1 MKRIVQN
8 LLAVFL
14 LAVLL
19 VPVTALGED
28 GTVTKCSNCNSTNI
42 YMNRTIWRNGK
53 HCCVYKCDDCRQ
65 ETYGSYVACDVTMP
79 TKCTE
84 KATCPTCGKK
94 YTGTTHNMPD
104 EVSWTWNNADGI
116 NLASVAGAAAC
127 MDCRQE
133 FTTKA
138 YSIGYKTTK
147 NPTCKSNKEV
157 TYTISGVMLGGRSYS
172 PATTLEIEGTATGR
186 HSPIPD
192 KGKPATCT
200 EPGLTEGSHCYYCN
214 EVLEAQKEIPASGHL
229 DVYASKLEQAATC
242 TQDGW
247 TKETKCKNCGQTV
260 KERERIPAPGH
271 KEVTDAAVAAT
282 CTQDGK
288 KEGKHCSV
296 CKKVLVEQE
305 VIPATGHK
313 EVTDAAV
320 APTCTKVGWTEG
332 SHCSVCNKELTAQTR
347 IPAIG
352 HAVAEGTE
360 AVWVWHIPENGG
372 FASADVSAQ
381 CKNCKEMI
389 STTANSIAIW
399 HNINA
404 TCTESGK
411 NVYSVTVLLGGQE
424 FYGEKEVKNPDAP
437 AKGHTEVIDAAVA
450 PTCTETGKTEG
461 KHCSVCKEVLVKQE
475 TVPATGHKEVTDAA
489 VAPTCTKNGLTE
501 GSHCSK
507 CGWVKQAQ
515 KPISAI
521 GHAVEKE
528 AETVWEWNI
537 PADGSFA
544 SVKVSAQCKNCNDT
558 ISTTANNATYWHS
571 INATCTESGKNVYS
585 VTVSLGGQDF
595 YGEKEVDNPDDPAR
609 GHTEVTDA
617 AVAPTCTE
625 TGKTEGKHCSVCN
638 TVLTKQETIPATGHT
653 EVTDAAVA
661 PTCTETGLTEGSHC
675 SVCNTVL
682 KAQEVIPA
690 LGHTEVTDAAVA
702 PTCTQTGLTEG
713 SHCSVCNTVLKAQ
726 EVIPALGH
734 TEVTDA
740 AVAPTC
746 TESGK
751 TEGKHCS
758 VCNTVLKAQEVIPA
772 LGHTVVTDAAVAPTC
787 TETGKTEGKHCSVC
801 NKILVMQEEIPADG
815 HEWGEWFVTEAAKE
829 SESGKETRVCRRDSS
844 HTQTREI
851 PALGNESNAPRLHVL
866 DKQNADRFF
875 ETTQQGST
883 LRVVSEYNEVTVL
896 TGTSEILNKL
906 LEQGIQILEFVT
918 PQGTVRVA
926 VKPLLNAMGSNGK
939 FELSVTKQG
948 ASLYVNR
955 ELRNELLL

>member
-19 VPVTALGED
+19 VPVTALGEE
-28 GTVTKCSNCNSTNI
+28 CN
-42 YMNRTIWRNGK
+42 
-53 HCCVYKCDDCRQ
+53 
-65 ETYGSYVACDVTMP
+65 
-79 TKCTE
+79 
-84 KATCPTCGKK
+84 
-94 YTGTTHNMPD
+94 
-104 EVSWTWNNADGI
+104 
-116 NLASVAGAAAC
+116 
-127 MDCRQE
+127 
-133 FTTKA
+133 
-138 YSIGYKTTK
+138 
-147 NPTCKSNKEV
+147 
-157 TYTISGVMLGGRSYS
+157 
-172 PATTLEIEGTATGR
+172 
-186 HSPIPD
+186 
-192 KGKPATCT
+192 
-200 EPGLTEGSHCYYCN
+200 
-214 EVLEAQKEIPASGHL
+214 
-229 DVYASKLEQAATC
+229 
-242 TQDGW
+242 
-247 TKETKCKNCGQTV
+247 
-260 KERERIPAPGH
+260 
-271 KEVTDAAVAAT
+271 
-282 CTQDGK
+282 
-288 KEGKHCSV
+288 
-296 CKKVLVEQE
+296 
-305 VIPATGHK
+305 
-313 EVTDAAV
+313 
-320 APTCTKVGWTEG
+320 
-332 SHCSVCNKELTAQTR
+332 
-347 IPAIG
+347 

-389 STTANSIAIW
+389 STTANSIAIQSTIGA
-399 HNINA
+399 N
-404 TCTESGK
+404 CTESGK
-411 NVYSVTVLLGGQE
+411 NVYSVTVSLGGQD
-424 FYGEKEVKNPDAP
+424 FYGEKEVDNPNAP
-437 AKGHTEVIDAAVA
+437 AKGHTPKTVWGKPATCAEPGLTAGKVCLFCSEVLVKQEVIPKTDHNKNNIVQTQKYKPYTCTEDGYTAEKKCTTCGQIVQKRERLKAPGHTVVIDAAVA
-450 PTCTETGKTEG
+450 PTCTKDGKTEG
-461 KHCSVCKEVLVKQE
+461 KHCRVCREVLVKQE

-521 GHAVEKE
+521 GHAVEKK

-595 YGEKEVDNPDDPAR
+595 YGEKEVENPDDPAR
-609 GHTEVTDA
+609 GHTEVIDA

-638 TVLTKQETIPATGHT
+638 TVLKAQETIPATGHK

-661 PTCTETGLTEGSHC
+661 PTCTETGKTEGTHC
-675 SVCNTVL
+675 NVCN
-682 KAQEVIPA
+682 E
-690 LGHTEVTDAAVA
+690 
-702 PTCTQTGLTEG
+702 
-713 SHCSVCNTVLKAQ
+713 VLKAQ

-746 TESGK
+746 TES
-751 TEGKHCS
+751 
-758 VCNTVLKAQEVIPA
+758 
-772 LGHTVVTDAAVAPTC
+772 
-787 TETGKTEGKHCSVC
+787 GKTEGKHCSVC

-829 SESGKETRVCRRDSS
+829 SESGKEMRVCRRDSS

-883 LRVVSEYNEVTVL
+883 LRVVSEYDEVTVL

-948 ASLYVNR
+948 ATLYVNR

>member
-19 VPVTALGED
+19 VPVTALGAGCKPYAHAVDKGAE
-28 GTVTKCSNCNSTNI
+28 TV
-42 YMNRTIWRNGK
+42 W
-53 HCCVYKCDDCRQ
+53 D
-65 ETYGSYVACDVTMP
+65 
-79 TKCTE
+79 
-84 KATCPTCGKK
+84 
-94 YTGTTHNMPD
+94 
-104 EVSWTWNNADGI
+104 WT
-116 NLASVAGAAAC
+116 
-127 MDCRQE
+127 
-133 FTTKA
+133 
-138 YSIGYKTTK
+138 
-147 NPTCKSNKEV
+147 
-157 TYTISGVMLGGRSYS
+157 
-172 PATTLEIEGTATGR
+172 
-186 HSPIPD
+186 IPD
-192 KGKPATCT
+192 KGFASVTVSARCKNCNEMISTTANSIAIQRTIGANCTESGKNVYWVTVSLGGQDFYGEKEVDNPNAPAKGHTPKTVWGKPATCA
-200 EPGLTEGSHCYYCN
+200 EPGLTAGKVCLFCN
-214 EVLEAQKEIPASGHL
+214 EVLVKQEVIPKTDHNKNNI
-229 DVYASKLEQAATC
+229 VQTQAYVPYTC
-242 TQDGW
+242 TEDGY
-247 TKETKCKNCGQTV
+247 TAEKKCKTCGQTV
-260 KERERIPAPGH
+260 QERERIPAPGH

-282 CTQDGK
+282 CTK
-288 KEGKHCSV
+288 
-296 CKKVLVEQE
+296 
-305 VIPATGHK
+305 
-313 EVTDAAV
+313 
-320 APTCTKVGWTEG
+320 
-332 SHCSVCNKELTAQTR
+332 
-347 IPAIG
+347 
-352 HAVAEGTE
+352 
-360 AVWVWHIPENGG
+360 
-372 FASADVSAQ
+372 
-381 CKNCKEMI
+381 
-389 STTANSIAIW
+389 
-399 HNINA
+399 
-404 TCTESGK
+404 
-411 NVYSVTVLLGGQE
+411 
-424 FYGEKEVKNPDAP
+424 
-437 AKGHTEVIDAAVA
+437 
-450 PTCTETGKTEG
+450 TGKTEG

-521 GHAVEKE
+521 GHAVEKK

-571 INATCTESGKNVYS
+571 INATCTKDGKNVYS

-595 YGEKEVDNPDDPAR
+595 YGEKEVENPNDPAR
-609 GHTEVTDA
+609 GHTEVIDA

-638 TVLTKQETIPATGHT
+638 TVLKAQEVIPATGHT

-661 PTCTETGLTEGSHC
+661 PTCTETGLTEGKHC

-690 LGHTEVTDAAVA
+690 TGHTEVTDAAVA

-758 VCNTVLKAQEVIPA
+758 VCN
-772 LGHTVVTDAAVAPTC
+772 
-787 TETGKTEGKHCSVC
+787 
-801 NKILVMQEEIPADG
+801 KILVMQEEIPADG

-829 SESGKETRVCRRDSS
+829 SESGKEMRVCRRDSS

-883 LRVVSEYNEVTVL
+883 LRVVSEYDEVTVL

-948 ASLYVNR
+948 ATLYVNR

>member
-104 EVSWTWNNADGI
+104 EVSWTWNNADGK
-116 NLASVAGAAAC
+116 NMASVTGTAKC
-127 MDCRQE
+127 IDCGKTFEKTRYSIAYKI
-133 FTTKA
+133 TTK
-138 YSIGYKTTK
+138 
-147 NPTCKSNKEV
+147 PTCQLNQKV
-157 TYTISGVMLGGRSYS
+157 TYAPQDGVTLGGRRYS
-172 PATTLEIEGTATGR
+172 PSFTVEIPNTATGR
-186 HSPIPD
+186 HFPIPD

-200 EPGLTEGSHCYYCN
+200 EPGLTSGSHCYDCN
-214 EVLEAQKEIPASGHL
+214 KVLEAQKEIPASGHL

-282 CTQDGK
+282 CTK
-288 KEGKHCSV
+288 
-296 CKKVLVEQE
+296 
-305 VIPATGHK
+305 
-313 EVTDAAV
+313 
-320 APTCTKVGWTEG
+320 
-332 SHCSVCNKELTAQTR
+332 
-347 IPAIG
+347 
-352 HAVAEGTE
+352 
-360 AVWVWHIPENGG
+360 
-372 FASADVSAQ
+372 
-381 CKNCKEMI
+381 
-389 STTANSIAIW
+389 
-399 HNINA
+399 
-404 TCTESGK
+404 
-411 NVYSVTVLLGGQE
+411 
-424 FYGEKEVKNPDAP
+424 
-437 AKGHTEVIDAAVA
+437 
-450 PTCTETGKTEG
+450 TGKTEG
-461 KHCSVCKEVLVKQE
+461 KHCSVCKEVLVEQE
-475 TVPATGHKEVTDAA
+475 TIPATGHKEVTDAA

-521 GHAVEKE
+521 GHAVEKK

-585 VTVSLGGQDF
+585 ITVSLGGQDF
-595 YGEKEVDNPDDPAR
+595 YGEKEVKNPDAPAR
-609 GHTEVTDA
+609 GHTEVIDAAVAPTCTETGKTEGKHCSVCNTVLKAQEVIPATGHTEVTDA

-638 TVLTKQETIPATGHT
+638 E
-653 EVTDAAVA
+653 
-661 PTCTETGLTEGSHC
+661 
-675 SVCNTVL
+675 
-682 KAQEVIPA
+682 
-690 LGHTEVTDAAVA
+690 
-702 PTCTQTGLTEG
+702 
-713 SHCSVCNTVLKAQ
+713 VLKAQ

-746 TESGK
+746 TE
-751 TEGKHCS
+751 
-758 VCNTVLKAQEVIPA
+758 
-772 LGHTVVTDAAVAPTC
+772 
-787 TETGKTEGKHCSVC
+787 TGLTEGKHCSVC

-883 LRVVSEYNEVTVL
+883 LRVVSEYDEVTVL

-948 ASLYVNR
+948 ATLYVNR

>member
-19 VPVTALGED
+19 VPVTALGAGCKPYAHAVDKGAE
-28 GTVTKCSNCNSTNI
+28 TV
-42 YMNRTIWRNGK
+42 W
-53 HCCVYKCDDCRQ
+53 D
-65 ETYGSYVACDVTMP
+65 
-79 TKCTE
+79 
-84 KATCPTCGKK
+84 
-94 YTGTTHNMPD
+94 
-104 EVSWTWNNADGI
+104 WT
-116 NLASVAGAAAC
+116 
-127 MDCRQE
+127 
-133 FTTKA
+133 
-138 YSIGYKTTK
+138 
-147 NPTCKSNKEV
+147 
-157 TYTISGVMLGGRSYS
+157 
-172 PATTLEIEGTATGR
+172 
-186 HSPIPD
+186 IPD
-192 KGKPATCT
+192 KGFASVTVSARCKNCNEMISTTANSIAIQRTIGANCTESGKNVYWVTVSLGGQDFYGEKEVDNPNAPAKGHTPKTVWGKPATCA
-200 EPGLTEGSHCYYCN
+200 EPGLTAGKVCLFCN
-214 EVLEAQKEIPASGHL
+214 EVLVKQEVIPKTDHNKNNI
-229 DVYASKLEQAATC
+229 VQTQAYVPYTC
-242 TQDGW
+242 TEDGY
-247 TKETKCKNCGQTV
+247 TAEKKCKTCGQTV
-260 KERERIPAPGH
+260 QERERIPAPGH

-282 CTQDGK
+282 CTK
-288 KEGKHCSV
+288 
-296 CKKVLVEQE
+296 
-305 VIPATGHK
+305 
-313 EVTDAAV
+313 
-320 APTCTKVGWTEG
+320 
-332 SHCSVCNKELTAQTR
+332 
-347 IPAIG
+347 
-352 HAVAEGTE
+352 
-360 AVWVWHIPENGG
+360 
-372 FASADVSAQ
+372 
-381 CKNCKEMI
+381 
-389 STTANSIAIW
+389 
-399 HNINA
+399 
-404 TCTESGK
+404 
-411 NVYSVTVLLGGQE
+411 
-424 FYGEKEVKNPDAP
+424 
-437 AKGHTEVIDAAVA
+437 
-450 PTCTETGKTEG
+450 TGKTEG

-521 GHAVEKE
+521 GHAVEKK

-585 VTVSLGGQDF
+585 VTVLLGGQEF
-595 YGEKEVDNPDDPAR
+595 YGEKEVNNPNDPAR

-638 TVLTKQETIPATGHT
+638 TVLVKQETVPATGHT

-661 PTCTETGLTEGSHC
+661 PTCTQTGLTEGKHC

-690 LGHTEVTDAAVA
+690 TGHKEVTDAAVA

-758 VCNTVLKAQEVIPA
+758 VCN
-772 LGHTVVTDAAVAPTC
+772 
-787 TETGKTEGKHCSVC
+787 
-801 NKILVMQEEIPADG
+801 KILVMQEEIPADG

-829 SESGKETRVCRRDSS
+829 SESGKEMRVCRRDGS

-883 LRVVSEYNEVTVL
+883 LRVVSEYDEVTVL

-948 ASLYVNR
+948 ATLYVNR

>member
-19 VPVTALGED
+19 VPVTALGAGCKPYAHAVDKGAE
-28 GTVTKCSNCNSTNI
+28 TV
-42 YMNRTIWRNGK
+42 W
-53 HCCVYKCDDCRQ
+53 D
-65 ETYGSYVACDVTMP
+65 
-79 TKCTE
+79 
-84 KATCPTCGKK
+84 
-94 YTGTTHNMPD
+94 
-104 EVSWTWNNADGI
+104 WT
-116 NLASVAGAAAC
+116 
-127 MDCRQE
+127 
-133 FTTKA
+133 
-138 YSIGYKTTK
+138 
-147 NPTCKSNKEV
+147 
-157 TYTISGVMLGGRSYS
+157 
-172 PATTLEIEGTATGR
+172 
-186 HSPIPD
+186 IPD
-192 KGKPATCT
+192 KGFASVTVSARCKNCNEMISTTANSIAIQRTIGANCTESGKNVYWVTVSLGGQDFYGEKEVDNPNAPAKGHTPKTVWGKPATCA
-200 EPGLTEGSHCYYCN
+200 EPGLTAGKVCLFCN
-214 EVLEAQKEIPASGHL
+214 EVLVKQEVIPKTDHNKNNI
-229 DVYASKLEQAATC
+229 VQTQAYVPYTC
-242 TQDGW
+242 TEDGY
-247 TKETKCKNCGQTV
+247 TAEKKCKTCGQTV
-260 KERERIPAPGH
+260 QERERIPAPGH

-282 CTQDGK
+282 CTK
-288 KEGKHCSV
+288 
-296 CKKVLVEQE
+296 
-305 VIPATGHK
+305 
-313 EVTDAAV
+313 
-320 APTCTKVGWTEG
+320 
-332 SHCSVCNKELTAQTR
+332 
-347 IPAIG
+347 
-352 HAVAEGTE
+352 
-360 AVWVWHIPENGG
+360 
-372 FASADVSAQ
+372 
-381 CKNCKEMI
+381 
-389 STTANSIAIW
+389 
-399 HNINA
+399 
-404 TCTESGK
+404 
-411 NVYSVTVLLGGQE
+411 
-424 FYGEKEVKNPDAP
+424 
-437 AKGHTEVIDAAVA
+437 
-450 PTCTETGKTEG
+450 TGKTEG

-585 VTVSLGGQDF
+585 ITVSLGGQDF
-595 YGEKEVDNPDDPAR
+595 YGEKEVKNPDAPAR
-609 GHTEVTDA
+609 GHTEVIDA

-638 TVLTKQETIPATGHT
+638 E
-653 EVTDAAVA
+653 
-661 PTCTETGLTEGSHC
+661 
-675 SVCNTVL
+675 
-682 KAQEVIPA
+682 
-690 LGHTEVTDAAVA
+690 
-702 PTCTQTGLTEG
+702 
-713 SHCSVCNTVLKAQ
+713 VLKAQ

-746 TESGK
+746 TES
-751 TEGKHCS
+751 
-758 VCNTVLKAQEVIPA
+758 
-772 LGHTVVTDAAVAPTC
+772 
-787 TETGKTEGKHCSVC
+787 GKTEGKHCSVC

-829 SESGKETRVCRRDSS
+829 SESGKEMRVCRRDSS

-883 LRVVSEYNEVTVL
+883 LRVVSEYDEVTVL

-948 ASLYVNR
+948 ATLYVNR

>member
-19 VPVTALGED
+19 VPVTALGAGCKPYAHAVDKGAE
-28 GTVTKCSNCNSTNI
+28 TV
-42 YMNRTIWRNGK
+42 W
-53 HCCVYKCDDCRQ
+53 D
-65 ETYGSYVACDVTMP
+65 
-79 TKCTE
+79 
-84 KATCPTCGKK
+84 
-94 YTGTTHNMPD
+94 
-104 EVSWTWNNADGI
+104 WT
-116 NLASVAGAAAC
+116 
-127 MDCRQE
+127 
-133 FTTKA
+133 
-138 YSIGYKTTK
+138 
-147 NPTCKSNKEV
+147 
-157 TYTISGVMLGGRSYS
+157 
-172 PATTLEIEGTATGR
+172 
-186 HSPIPD
+186 IPD
-192 KGKPATCT
+192 KGFASVTVSARCKNCNEMISTTANSIAIQRTIGANCTESGKNVYWVTVSLGGQDFYGEKEVDNPNAPAKGHTPKTVWGKPATCA
-200 EPGLTEGSHCYYCN
+200 EPGLTAGKVCLFCN
-214 EVLEAQKEIPASGHL
+214 EVLVKQEVIPKTDHNKNNI
-229 DVYASKLEQAATC
+229 VQTQAYVPYTC
-242 TQDGW
+242 TEDGY
-247 TKETKCKNCGQTV
+247 TAEKKCKTCGQTV
-260 KERERIPAPGH
+260 QERERIPAPGH

-282 CTQDGK
+282 CTK
-288 KEGKHCSV
+288 
-296 CKKVLVEQE
+296 
-305 VIPATGHK
+305 
-313 EVTDAAV
+313 
-320 APTCTKVGWTEG
+320 
-332 SHCSVCNKELTAQTR
+332 
-347 IPAIG
+347 
-352 HAVAEGTE
+352 
-360 AVWVWHIPENGG
+360 
-372 FASADVSAQ
+372 
-381 CKNCKEMI
+381 
-389 STTANSIAIW
+389 
-399 HNINA
+399 
-404 TCTESGK
+404 
-411 NVYSVTVLLGGQE
+411 
-424 FYGEKEVKNPDAP
+424 
-437 AKGHTEVIDAAVA
+437 
-450 PTCTETGKTEG
+450 TGKTEG

-515 KPISAI
+515 QPISAI
-521 GHAVEKE
+521 GHAVEKK

-585 VTVSLGGQDF
+585 VTVLLGGQEF
-595 YGEKEVDNPDDPAR
+595 YGEKEVNNPNDPAR

-625 TGKTEGKHCSVCN
+625 TGLTEGK
-638 TVLTKQETIPATGHT
+638 
-653 EVTDAAVA
+653 
-661 PTCTETGLTEGSHC
+661 HC

-690 LGHTEVTDAAVA
+690 TGHTEVTDAAVA

-758 VCNTVLKAQEVIPA
+758 VCN
-772 LGHTVVTDAAVAPTC
+772 
-787 TETGKTEGKHCSVC
+787 
-801 NKILVMQEEIPADG
+801 KILVMQEEIPADG

-829 SESGKETRVCRRDSS
+829 SESGKEMRVCRRDGS

-883 LRVVSEYNEVTVL
+883 LRVVSEYDEVTVL

-948 ASLYVNR
+948 ATLYVNR

>member
-461 KHCSVCKEVLVKQE
+461 KHCSVC
-475 TVPATGHKEVTDAA
+475 
-489 VAPTCTKNGLTE
+489 
-501 GSHCSK
+501 
-507 CGWVKQAQ
+507 
-515 KPISAI
+515 
-521 GHAVEKE
+521 
-528 AETVWEWNI
+528 
-537 PADGSFA
+537 
-544 SVKVSAQCKNCNDT
+544 
-558 ISTTANNATYWHS
+558 
-571 INATCTESGKNVYS
+571 
-585 VTVSLGGQDF
+585 
-595 YGEKEVDNPDDPAR
+595 
-609 GHTEVTDA
+609 
-617 AVAPTCTE
+617 
-625 TGKTEGKHCSVCN
+625 N
-638 TVLTKQETIPATGHT
+638 TVLKAQEVIHATGHT

-661 PTCTETGLTEGSHC
+661 PTCTETGLTEGTHC

-690 LGHTEVTDAAVA
+690 T
-702 PTCTQTGLTEG
+702 
-713 SHCSVCNTVLKAQ
+713 
-726 EVIPALGH
+726 GH

-758 VCNTVLKAQEVIPA
+758 VCN
-772 LGHTVVTDAAVAPTC
+772 
-787 TETGKTEGKHCSVC
+787 
-801 NKILVMQEEIPADG
+801 KILVMQEEILADG

-829 SESGKETRVCRRDSS
+829 SESGKEMRVCRRDSS

-883 LRVVSEYNEVTVL
+883 LRVVSEYDEVTVL

-948 ASLYVNR
+948 ATLYVNR

>member
-19 VPVTALGED
+19 VPVTALGAGCKPYAHAVDKGAE
-28 GTVTKCSNCNSTNI
+28 TV
-42 YMNRTIWRNGK
+42 W
-53 HCCVYKCDDCRQ
+53 D
-65 ETYGSYVACDVTMP
+65 
-79 TKCTE
+79 
-84 KATCPTCGKK
+84 
-94 YTGTTHNMPD
+94 
-104 EVSWTWNNADGI
+104 WT
-116 NLASVAGAAAC
+116 
-127 MDCRQE
+127 
-133 FTTKA
+133 
-138 YSIGYKTTK
+138 
-147 NPTCKSNKEV
+147 
-157 TYTISGVMLGGRSYS
+157 
-172 PATTLEIEGTATGR
+172 
-186 HSPIPD
+186 IPD
-192 KGKPATCT
+192 KGFASVTVSARCKNCNEMISTTANSIAIQRTIGANCTESGKNVYWVTVSLGGQDFYGEKEVDNPNAPAKGHTPKTVWGKPATCA
-200 EPGLTEGSHCYYCN
+200 EPGLTAGKVCLFCN
-214 EVLEAQKEIPASGHL
+214 EVLVKQEVIPKTDHNKNNI
-229 DVYASKLEQAATC
+229 VQTQAYVPYTC
-242 TQDGW
+242 TEDGY
-247 TKETKCKNCGQTV
+247 TAEKKCKTCGQTV
-260 KERERIPAPGH
+260 QERERIPAPGH

-282 CTQDGK
+282 CTK
-288 KEGKHCSV
+288 
-296 CKKVLVEQE
+296 
-305 VIPATGHK
+305 
-313 EVTDAAV
+313 
-320 APTCTKVGWTEG
+320 
-332 SHCSVCNKELTAQTR
+332 
-347 IPAIG
+347 
-352 HAVAEGTE
+352 
-360 AVWVWHIPENGG
+360 
-372 FASADVSAQ
+372 
-381 CKNCKEMI
+381 
-389 STTANSIAIW
+389 
-399 HNINA
+399 
-404 TCTESGK
+404 
-411 NVYSVTVLLGGQE
+411 
-424 FYGEKEVKNPDAP
+424 
-437 AKGHTEVIDAAVA
+437 
-450 PTCTETGKTEG
+450 TGKTEG

-521 GHAVEKE
+521 GHAVEKK

-585 VTVSLGGQDF
+585 VTVLLGGQEF
-595 YGEKEVDNPDDPAR
+595 YGEKEVNNPNDPAR

-625 TGKTEGKHCSVCN
+625 TGLTEGK
-638 TVLTKQETIPATGHT
+638 
-653 EVTDAAVA
+653 
-661 PTCTETGLTEGSHC
+661 HC

-690 LGHTEVTDAAVA
+690 TGHTEVTDAAVA

-713 SHCSVCNTVLKAQ
+713 KHCSVCNTVLVKQETVPATGHTEVTDVAVAPTCTETGLTEGKHCSVCNEVLKAQ

-746 TESGK
+746 TES
-751 TEGKHCS
+751 
-758 VCNTVLKAQEVIPA
+758 
-772 LGHTVVTDAAVAPTC
+772 
-787 TETGKTEGKHCSVC
+787 GKTEGKHCSVC

-829 SESGKETRVCRRDSS
+829 SESGKEMRVCHRDGS

-883 LRVVSEYNEVTVL
+883 LRVVSEYDEVTVL

-948 ASLYVNR
+948 ATLYVNR

>member
-19 VPVTALGED
+19 VPVTALGAEKCEHVMPD
-28 GTVTKCSNCNSTNI
+28 EAVWTWTPPATPGEGTASYTITAECTKCGKVFTG
-42 YMNRTIWRNGK
+42 NGK
-53 HCCVYKCDDCRQ
+53 AWIQH
-65 ETYGSYVACDVTMP
+65 
-79 TKCTE
+79 TE
-84 KATCPTCGKK
+84 AATCTHNKFVTHIINHPLNGKT
-94 YTGTTHNMPD
+94 YTGTYRV
-104 EVSWTWNNADGI
+104 EVPNT
-116 NLASVAGAAAC
+116 
-127 MDCRQE
+127 MQE
-133 FTTKA
+133 HTAEPVWGK
-138 YSIGYKTTK
+138 
-147 NPTCKSNKEV
+147 
-157 TYTISGVMLGGRSYS
+157 
-172 PATTLEIEGTATGR
+172 PATCAEAGLSYGERCKFCKKMLKEQTEIPKKTEHNNIIQTQ
-186 HSPIPD
+186 
-192 KGKPATCT
+192 KYKPATCT
-200 EPGLTEGSHCYYCN
+200 EDGH
-214 EVLEAQKEIPASGHL
+214 EAEKQCQTCGTITKPATII
-229 DVYASKLEQAATC
+229 KAT
-242 TQDGW
+242 
-247 TKETKCKNCGQTV
+247 
-260 KERERIPAPGH
+260 GH
-271 KEVTDAAVAAT
+271 KWVTDAAVAAT

-288 KEGKHCSV
+288 TEGKHCSV
-296 CKKVLVEQE
+296 CKEVLEEQE
-305 VIPATGHK
+305 TIPATGHK

-332 SHCSVCNKELTAQTR
+332 SHCS
-347 IPAIG
+347 
-352 HAVAEGTE
+352 
-360 AVWVWHIPENGG
+360 
-372 FASADVSAQ
+372 
-381 CKNCKEMI
+381 
-389 STTANSIAIW
+389 
-399 HNINA
+399 
-404 TCTESGK
+404 
-411 NVYSVTVLLGGQE
+411 
-424 FYGEKEVKNPDAP
+424 
-437 AKGHTEVIDAAVA
+437 
-450 PTCTETGKTEG
+450 
-461 KHCSVCKEVLVKQE
+461 
-475 TVPATGHKEVTDAA
+475 
-489 VAPTCTKNGLTE
+489 
-501 GSHCSK
+501 K

-515 KPISAI
+515 KPILAI

-595 YGEKEVDNPDDPAR
+595 YGEKEVENPNDPAR

-625 TGKTEGKHCSVCN
+625 TGKTEGSHCSVCN
-638 TVLTKQETIPATGHT
+638 TVLKAQEVIPATGHT

-661 PTCTETGLTEGSHC
+661 PTCTETGLTEGKHC

-690 LGHTEVTDAAVA
+690 LGHTVVTDAAVA
-702 PTCTQTGLTEG
+702 PTCTESGKTEG
-713 SHCSVCNTVLKAQ
+713 KHCSVCNTVLKAQ

-751 TEGKHCS
+751 TEG
-758 VCNTVLKAQEVIPA
+758 T
-772 LGHTVVTDAAVAPTC
+772 
-787 TETGKTEGKHCSVC
+787 HCSVC

-829 SESGKETRVCRRDSS
+829 SESGKEMRVCRRDSS

-883 LRVVSEYNEVTVL
+883 LRVVSEYDEVTVL

-948 ASLYVNR
+948 ATLYVNR

>member
-28 GTVTKCSNCNSTNI
+28 GTVTECSNCNSTNI
-42 YMNRTIWRNGK
+42 YVTRKNWYNGK
-53 HCCVYKCDDCRQ
+53 HRCVYKCSDCKN
-65 ETYGSYVACDVTMP
+65 ETYGSYVPCDVTMP
-79 TKCTE
+79 TGCTE
-84 KATCPTCGKK
+84 TATCPTCGHK

-104 EVSWTWNNADGI
+104 EVSWTWNNADGK
-116 NLASVAGAAAC
+116 NMASVTGTAKC
-127 MDCRQE
+127 IDCGKTIEKTRYSIAYKI
-133 FTTKA
+133 TTK
-138 YSIGYKTTK
+138 
-147 NPTCKSNKEV
+147 PTCQLNQEV
-157 TYTISGVMLGGRSYS
+157 TYAPQDGVTLGGRRYS
-172 PATTLEIEGTATGR
+172 PSFTVEIPNTKTD
-186 HSPIPD
+186 HFPIRD

-200 EPGLTEGSHCYYCN
+200 EDGLTEGSHCYYCN
-214 EVLEAQKEIPASGHL
+214 KVLEAQEAVPASGHL

-260 KERERIPAPGH
+260 QERERIPAPGH

-296 CKKVLVEQE
+296 CKEVLVEQE
-305 VIPATGHK
+305 VI
-313 EVTDAAV
+313 
-320 APTCTKVGWTEG
+320 
-332 SHCSVCNKELTAQTR
+332 
-347 IPAIG
+347 
-352 HAVAEGTE
+352 
-360 AVWVWHIPENGG
+360 
-372 FASADVSAQ
+372 
-381 CKNCKEMI
+381 
-389 STTANSIAIW
+389 
-399 HNINA
+399 
-404 TCTESGK
+404 
-411 NVYSVTVLLGGQE
+411 
-424 FYGEKEVKNPDAP
+424 
-437 AKGHTEVIDAAVA
+437 
-450 PTCTETGKTEG
+450 
-461 KHCSVCKEVLVKQE
+461 
-475 TVPATGHKEVTDAA
+475 PATGHKEVTDAA

-521 GHAVEKE
+521 GHAVEKK

-585 VTVSLGGQDF
+585 VTVLLGGQEF
-595 YGEKEVDNPDDPAR
+595 YGEKEVNNPNDPAR

-625 TGKTEGKHCSVCN
+625 TGKTEGK
-638 TVLTKQETIPATGHT
+638 
-653 EVTDAAVA
+653 
-661 PTCTETGLTEGSHC
+661 
-675 SVCNTVL
+675 
-682 KAQEVIPA
+682 
-690 LGHTEVTDAAVA
+690 
-702 PTCTQTGLTEG
+702 
-713 SHCSVCNTVLKAQ
+713 HCSVCNTVLKAQ

-758 VCNTVLKAQEVIPA
+758 VCN
-772 LGHTVVTDAAVAPTC
+772 
-787 TETGKTEGKHCSVC
+787 
-801 NKILVMQEEIPADG
+801 KILVMQEEIPADG

-829 SESGKETRVCRRDSS
+829 SESGKEMRVCRRDGS

-883 LRVVSEYNEVTVL
+883 LRVVSEYDEVTVL

-948 ASLYVNR
+948 ATLYVNR

>member
-19 VPVTALGED
+19 VPVTALGAGCKPYAHAVDKGAE
-28 GTVTKCSNCNSTNI
+28 TV
-42 YMNRTIWRNGK
+42 W
-53 HCCVYKCDDCRQ
+53 D
-65 ETYGSYVACDVTMP
+65 
-79 TKCTE
+79 
-84 KATCPTCGKK
+84 
-94 YTGTTHNMPD
+94 
-104 EVSWTWNNADGI
+104 WT
-116 NLASVAGAAAC
+116 
-127 MDCRQE
+127 
-133 FTTKA
+133 
-138 YSIGYKTTK
+138 
-147 NPTCKSNKEV
+147 
-157 TYTISGVMLGGRSYS
+157 
-172 PATTLEIEGTATGR
+172 
-186 HSPIPD
+186 IPD
-192 KGKPATCT
+192 KGFASVTVSARCKNCNEMISTTANSIAIQRTIGANCTESGKNVYWVTVSLGGQDFYGEKEVDNPNAPAKGHTPKTVWGKPATCA
-200 EPGLTEGSHCYYCN
+200 EPGLTAGKVCLFCN
-214 EVLEAQKEIPASGHL
+214 EVLVKQEVIPKTDHNKNNI
-229 DVYASKLEQAATC
+229 VQTQAYVPYTC
-242 TQDGW
+242 TEDGY
-247 TKETKCKNCGQTV
+247 TAEKKCKACGQTV
-260 KERERIPAPGH
+260 QERERIPAPGH

-282 CTQDGK
+282 CTK
-288 KEGKHCSV
+288 
-296 CKKVLVEQE
+296 
-305 VIPATGHK
+305 
-313 EVTDAAV
+313 
-320 APTCTKVGWTEG
+320 
-332 SHCSVCNKELTAQTR
+332 
-347 IPAIG
+347 
-352 HAVAEGTE
+352 
-360 AVWVWHIPENGG
+360 
-372 FASADVSAQ
+372 
-381 CKNCKEMI
+381 
-389 STTANSIAIW
+389 
-399 HNINA
+399 
-404 TCTESGK
+404 
-411 NVYSVTVLLGGQE
+411 
-424 FYGEKEVKNPDAP
+424 
-437 AKGHTEVIDAAVA
+437 
-450 PTCTETGKTEG
+450 TGKTEG

-521 GHAVEKE
+521 GHAVEKK

-638 TVLTKQETIPATGHT
+638 TVL
-653 EVTDAAVA
+653 
-661 PTCTETGLTEGSHC
+661 
-675 SVCNTVL
+675 

-690 LGHTEVTDAAVA
+690 TGHTEVTDAAVA

-758 VCNTVLKAQEVIPA
+758 VCN
-772 LGHTVVTDAAVAPTC
+772 
-787 TETGKTEGKHCSVC
+787 
-801 NKILVMQEEIPADG
+801 KILVMQEEIPADG

-829 SESGKETRVCRRDSS
+829 SESGKEMRVCRRDGS

-883 LRVVSEYNEVTVL
+883 LRVVSEYDEVTVL

-948 ASLYVNR
+948 ATLYVNR

>member
-19 VPVTALGED
+19 VPVTALGEE
-28 GTVTKCSNCNSTNI
+28 CN
-42 YMNRTIWRNGK
+42 
-53 HCCVYKCDDCRQ
+53 
-65 ETYGSYVACDVTMP
+65 
-79 TKCTE
+79 
-84 KATCPTCGKK
+84 
-94 YTGTTHNMPD
+94 
-104 EVSWTWNNADGI
+104 
-116 NLASVAGAAAC
+116 
-127 MDCRQE
+127 
-133 FTTKA
+133 
-138 YSIGYKTTK
+138 
-147 NPTCKSNKEV
+147 
-157 TYTISGVMLGGRSYS
+157 
-172 PATTLEIEGTATGR
+172 
-186 HSPIPD
+186 
-192 KGKPATCT
+192 
-200 EPGLTEGSHCYYCN
+200 
-214 EVLEAQKEIPASGHL
+214 
-229 DVYASKLEQAATC
+229 
-242 TQDGW
+242 
-247 TKETKCKNCGQTV
+247 
-260 KERERIPAPGH
+260 
-271 KEVTDAAVAAT
+271 
-282 CTQDGK
+282 
-288 KEGKHCSV
+288 
-296 CKKVLVEQE
+296 
-305 VIPATGHK
+305 
-313 EVTDAAV
+313 
-320 APTCTKVGWTEG
+320 
-332 SHCSVCNKELTAQTR
+332 
-347 IPAIG
+347 

-389 STTANSIAIW
+389 STTANSIAIQSTIGA
-399 HNINA
+399 N
-404 TCTESGK
+404 CTESGK
-411 NVYSVTVLLGGQE
+411 NVYSVTVSLGGQD
-424 FYGEKEVKNPDAP
+424 FYGEKEVDNPNAP
-437 AKGHTEVIDAAVA
+437 AKGHTPKTVWGKPATCAEPGLTAGKVCLFCSEVLVKQEVIPKTDHNKNNIVQTQKYKPYTCTEDGYTAEKKCTTCGQIVQKRERLKAPGHTVVIDAAVA
-450 PTCTETGKTEG
+450 PTCTKDGKTEG
-461 KHCSVCKEVLVKQE
+461 KHCRVCREVLVKQE

-521 GHAVEKE
+521 GHAVEKK

-595 YGEKEVDNPDDPAR
+595 YGEKEVENPDDPAR
-609 GHTEVTDA
+609 GHTEVIDA

-625 TGKTEGKHCSVCN
+625 TGLTEGKHCSVCN
-638 TVLTKQETIPATGHT
+638 TVLKAQEVIHATGHT

-661 PTCTETGLTEGSHC
+661 PTCTETGLTEGTHC

-690 LGHTEVTDAAVA
+690 T
-702 PTCTQTGLTEG
+702 
-713 SHCSVCNTVLKAQ
+713 
-726 EVIPALGH
+726 GH

-751 TEGKHCS
+751 TEG
-758 VCNTVLKAQEVIPA
+758 T
-772 LGHTVVTDAAVAPTC
+772 
-787 TETGKTEGKHCSVC
+787 HCSVC

-829 SESGKETRVCRRDSS
+829 SESGKEMRVCRRDSS

-883 LRVVSEYNEVTVL
+883 LRVVSEYDEVTVL

-948 ASLYVNR
+948 ATLYVNR

>member
-19 VPVTALGED
+19 VPVTALGAGCKPYAHAVDKGAE
-28 GTVTKCSNCNSTNI
+28 TV
-42 YMNRTIWRNGK
+42 W
-53 HCCVYKCDDCRQ
+53 D
-65 ETYGSYVACDVTMP
+65 
-79 TKCTE
+79 
-84 KATCPTCGKK
+84 
-94 YTGTTHNMPD
+94 
-104 EVSWTWNNADGI
+104 WT
-116 NLASVAGAAAC
+116 
-127 MDCRQE
+127 
-133 FTTKA
+133 
-138 YSIGYKTTK
+138 
-147 NPTCKSNKEV
+147 
-157 TYTISGVMLGGRSYS
+157 
-172 PATTLEIEGTATGR
+172 
-186 HSPIPD
+186 IPD
-192 KGKPATCT
+192 KGFASVTVSARCKNCNEMISTTANSIAIQRTIGANCTESGKNVYWVTVSLGGQDFYGEKEVDNPNAPAKGHTPKTVWGKPATCA
-200 EPGLTEGSHCYYCN
+200 EPGLTAGKVCLFCN
-214 EVLEAQKEIPASGHL
+214 EVLVKQEVIPKTDHNKNNI
-229 DVYASKLEQAATC
+229 VQTQAYVPYTC
-242 TQDGW
+242 TEDGY
-247 TKETKCKNCGQTV
+247 TAEKKCKACGQTV
-260 KERERIPAPGH
+260 QERERIPAPGH

-282 CTQDGK
+282 CTK
-288 KEGKHCSV
+288 
-296 CKKVLVEQE
+296 
-305 VIPATGHK
+305 
-313 EVTDAAV
+313 
-320 APTCTKVGWTEG
+320 
-332 SHCSVCNKELTAQTR
+332 
-347 IPAIG
+347 
-352 HAVAEGTE
+352 
-360 AVWVWHIPENGG
+360 
-372 FASADVSAQ
+372 
-381 CKNCKEMI
+381 
-389 STTANSIAIW
+389 
-399 HNINA
+399 
-404 TCTESGK
+404 
-411 NVYSVTVLLGGQE
+411 
-424 FYGEKEVKNPDAP
+424 
-437 AKGHTEVIDAAVA
+437 
-450 PTCTETGKTEG
+450 TGKTEG

-521 GHAVEKE
+521 GHAVEKK

-571 INATCTESGKNVYS
+571 INATCTKDGKNVYS

-595 YGEKEVDNPDDPAR
+595 YGEKEVENPNDPAR
-609 GHTEVTDA
+609 GHTEVIDA

-638 TVLTKQETIPATGHT
+638 EVLKAQEVIPATGHT

-661 PTCTETGLTEGSHC
+661 PTCTETGLTEGKHC

-690 LGHTEVTDAAVA
+690 TGHTEVTDAAVA

-758 VCNTVLKAQEVIPA
+758 VCN
-772 LGHTVVTDAAVAPTC
+772 
-787 TETGKTEGKHCSVC
+787 
-801 NKILVMQEEIPADG
+801 KILVMQEEIPADG

-829 SESGKETRVCRRDSS
+829 SESGKEMRVCRRDGS

-883 LRVVSEYNEVTVL
+883 LRVVSEYDEVTVL

-948 ASLYVNR
+948 ATLYVNR

>member
-19 VPVTALGED
+19 VPVTALGAEKCEHVMPD
-28 GTVTKCSNCNSTNI
+28 EAVWTWTPPATPGEGTASYTITAECTKCGKVFTG
-42 YMNRTIWRNGK
+42 NGK
-53 HCCVYKCDDCRQ
+53 AWIQH
-65 ETYGSYVACDVTMP
+65 
-79 TKCTE
+79 TE
-84 KATCPTCGKK
+84 AATCTHNKFVTHIINHPLNGKT
-94 YTGTTHNMPD
+94 YTGTYRV
-104 EVSWTWNNADGI
+104 EVPNT
-116 NLASVAGAAAC
+116 
-127 MDCRQE
+127 MQE
-133 FTTKA
+133 HTAEPVWGK
-138 YSIGYKTTK
+138 
-147 NPTCKSNKEV
+147 
-157 TYTISGVMLGGRSYS
+157 
-172 PATTLEIEGTATGR
+172 PATCAEAGLSYGERCKFCKKMLKEQTEIPKKTEHNNIIQTQ
-186 HSPIPD
+186 
-192 KGKPATCT
+192 KYKPATCT
-200 EPGLTEGSHCYYCN
+200 EDGH
-214 EVLEAQKEIPASGHL
+214 EAEKQCQTCGTITKPATII
-229 DVYASKLEQAATC
+229 KAT
-242 TQDGW
+242 
-247 TKETKCKNCGQTV
+247 
-260 KERERIPAPGH
+260 GH
-271 KEVTDAAVAAT
+271 KWVTDAAVAAT

-288 KEGKHCSV
+288 TEGKHCSV
-296 CKKVLVEQE
+296 CKEVLEEQE
-305 VIPATGHK
+305 TIPATGHK

-332 SHCSVCNKELTAQTR
+332 SHCS
-347 IPAIG
+347 
-352 HAVAEGTE
+352 
-360 AVWVWHIPENGG
+360 
-372 FASADVSAQ
+372 
-381 CKNCKEMI
+381 
-389 STTANSIAIW
+389 
-399 HNINA
+399 
-404 TCTESGK
+404 
-411 NVYSVTVLLGGQE
+411 
-424 FYGEKEVKNPDAP
+424 
-437 AKGHTEVIDAAVA
+437 
-450 PTCTETGKTEG
+450 
-461 KHCSVCKEVLVKQE
+461 
-475 TVPATGHKEVTDAA
+475 
-489 VAPTCTKNGLTE
+489 
-501 GSHCSK
+501 K

-515 KPISAI
+515 KPILAI

-595 YGEKEVDNPDDPAR
+595 YGEKEVENPNDPAR

-625 TGKTEGKHCSVCN
+625 TGKTEGS
-638 TVLTKQETIPATGHT
+638 
-653 EVTDAAVA
+653 
-661 PTCTETGLTEGSHC
+661 
-675 SVCNTVL
+675 
-682 KAQEVIPA
+682 
-690 LGHTEVTDAAVA
+690 
-702 PTCTQTGLTEG
+702 
-713 SHCSVCNTVLKAQ
+713 
-726 EVIPALGH
+726 
-734 TEVTDA
+734 
-740 AVAPTC
+740 
-746 TESGK
+746 
-751 TEGKHCS
+751 HCS

-787 TETGKTEGKHCSVC
+787 TESGKTEGTHCSVC

-829 SESGKETRVCRRDSS
+829 SESGKEMRVCRRDSS

-883 LRVVSEYNEVTVL
+883 LRVVSEYDEVTVL

-948 ASLYVNR
+948 ATLYVNR

>member
-19 VPVTALGED
+19 VPVTALGAGCKPYAHAVDKGAE
-28 GTVTKCSNCNSTNI
+28 TV
-42 YMNRTIWRNGK
+42 W
-53 HCCVYKCDDCRQ
+53 D
-65 ETYGSYVACDVTMP
+65 
-79 TKCTE
+79 
-84 KATCPTCGKK
+84 
-94 YTGTTHNMPD
+94 
-104 EVSWTWNNADGI
+104 WT
-116 NLASVAGAAAC
+116 
-127 MDCRQE
+127 
-133 FTTKA
+133 
-138 YSIGYKTTK
+138 
-147 NPTCKSNKEV
+147 
-157 TYTISGVMLGGRSYS
+157 
-172 PATTLEIEGTATGR
+172 
-186 HSPIPD
+186 IPD
-192 KGKPATCT
+192 KGFASVTVSARCKNCNEMISTTANSIAIQRTIGANCTESGKNVYWVTVSLGGQDFYGEKEVDNPNAPAKGHTPKTVWGKPATCA
-200 EPGLTEGSHCYYCN
+200 EPGLTAGKVCLFCN
-214 EVLEAQKEIPASGHL
+214 EVLVKQEVIPKTDHNKNNI
-229 DVYASKLEQAATC
+229 VQTQAYVPYTC
-242 TQDGW
+242 TEDGY
-247 TKETKCKNCGQTV
+247 TAEKKCKTCGQTV
-260 KERERIPAPGH
+260 QERERIPAPGH

-282 CTQDGK
+282 CTK
-288 KEGKHCSV
+288 
-296 CKKVLVEQE
+296 
-305 VIPATGHK
+305 
-313 EVTDAAV
+313 
-320 APTCTKVGWTEG
+320 
-332 SHCSVCNKELTAQTR
+332 
-347 IPAIG
+347 
-352 HAVAEGTE
+352 
-360 AVWVWHIPENGG
+360 
-372 FASADVSAQ
+372 
-381 CKNCKEMI
+381 
-389 STTANSIAIW
+389 
-399 HNINA
+399 
-404 TCTESGK
+404 
-411 NVYSVTVLLGGQE
+411 
-424 FYGEKEVKNPDAP
+424 
-437 AKGHTEVIDAAVA
+437 
-450 PTCTETGKTEG
+450 TGKTEG

-521 GHAVEKE
+521 GHAVEKK

-585 VTVSLGGQDF
+585 VTVLLGGQEF
-595 YGEKEVDNPDDPAR
+595 YGEKEVNNPNDPAR
-609 GHTEVTDA
+609 GHTEVTDAAVAPTCTETGLTEGKHCSVCNTVLKAQEVIPATGHTEVTDA

-625 TGKTEGKHCSVCN
+625 TGKTEGK
-638 TVLTKQETIPATGHT
+638 
-653 EVTDAAVA
+653 
-661 PTCTETGLTEGSHC
+661 
-675 SVCNTVL
+675 
-682 KAQEVIPA
+682 
-690 LGHTEVTDAAVA
+690 
-702 PTCTQTGLTEG
+702 
-713 SHCSVCNTVLKAQ
+713 HCSVCNTVLKAQ

-758 VCNTVLKAQEVIPA
+758 VCN
-772 LGHTVVTDAAVAPTC
+772 
-787 TETGKTEGKHCSVC
+787 
-801 NKILVMQEEIPADG
+801 KILVMQEEIPADG

-829 SESGKETRVCRRDSS
+829 SESGKEMRVCRRDGS

-883 LRVVSEYNEVTVL
+883 LRVVSEYDEVTVL

-948 ASLYVNR
+948 ATLYVNR

>member
-19 VPVTALGED
+19 VPVTALGAGCKPYAHAVDKGAE
-28 GTVTKCSNCNSTNI
+28 TV
-42 YMNRTIWRNGK
+42 W
-53 HCCVYKCDDCRQ
+53 D
-65 ETYGSYVACDVTMP
+65 
-79 TKCTE
+79 
-84 KATCPTCGKK
+84 
-94 YTGTTHNMPD
+94 
-104 EVSWTWNNADGI
+104 WT
-116 NLASVAGAAAC
+116 
-127 MDCRQE
+127 
-133 FTTKA
+133 
-138 YSIGYKTTK
+138 
-147 NPTCKSNKEV
+147 
-157 TYTISGVMLGGRSYS
+157 
-172 PATTLEIEGTATGR
+172 
-186 HSPIPD
+186 IPD
-192 KGKPATCT
+192 KGFASVTVSARCKNCNEMISTTANSIAIQRTIGANCTESGKNVYWVTVSLGGQDFYGEKEVDNPNAPAKGHTPKTVWGKPATCA
-200 EPGLTEGSHCYYCN
+200 EPGLTAGKVCLFCN
-214 EVLEAQKEIPASGHL
+214 EVLVKQEVIPKTDHNKNNI
-229 DVYASKLEQAATC
+229 VQTQAYVPYTC
-242 TQDGW
+242 TEDGY
-247 TKETKCKNCGQTV
+247 TAEKKCKTCGQTV
-260 KERERIPAPGH
+260 QERERIPAPGH

-282 CTQDGK
+282 CTK
-288 KEGKHCSV
+288 
-296 CKKVLVEQE
+296 
-305 VIPATGHK
+305 
-313 EVTDAAV
+313 
-320 APTCTKVGWTEG
+320 
-332 SHCSVCNKELTAQTR
+332 
-347 IPAIG
+347 
-352 HAVAEGTE
+352 
-360 AVWVWHIPENGG
+360 
-372 FASADVSAQ
+372 
-381 CKNCKEMI
+381 
-389 STTANSIAIW
+389 
-399 HNINA
+399 
-404 TCTESGK
+404 
-411 NVYSVTVLLGGQE
+411 
-424 FYGEKEVKNPDAP
+424 
-437 AKGHTEVIDAAVA
+437 
-450 PTCTETGKTEG
+450 TGKTEG

-521 GHAVEKE
+521 GHAVEKK

-585 VTVSLGGQDF
+585 VTVLLGGQEF
-595 YGEKEVDNPDDPAR
+595 YGEKEVNNPNDPAR

-625 TGKTEGKHCSVCN
+625 TG
-638 TVLTKQETIPATGHT
+638 L
-653 EVTDAAVA
+653 
-661 PTCTETGLTEGSHC
+661 
-675 SVCNTVL
+675 
-682 KAQEVIPA
+682 
-690 LGHTEVTDAAVA
+690 
-702 PTCTQTGLTEG
+702 
-713 SHCSVCNTVLKAQ
+713 
-726 EVIPALGH
+726 
-734 TEVTDA
+734 
-740 AVAPTC
+740 
-746 TESGK
+746 

-772 LGHTVVTDAAVAPTC
+772 TGHKEVTDAAVAPTC
-787 TETGKTEGKHCSVC
+787 TQTGLTEGSHCSVC

-829 SESGKETRVCRRDSS
+829 SESGKEMRVCRRDGS

-883 LRVVSEYNEVTVL
+883 LRVVSEYDEVTVL

-948 ASLYVNR
+948 ATLYVNR

>member
-19 VPVTALGED
+19 VPVTALGAEKCEHVMPD
-28 GTVTKCSNCNSTNI
+28 EAVWTWTPPATPGEGTASYTITAECTKCGKVFTGNG
-42 YMNRTIWRNGK
+42 RAWIWDTEAATCTHNKFVTHKINHSLNGK
-53 HCCVYKCDDCRQ
+53 
-65 ETYGSYVACDVTMP
+65 T
-79 TKCTE
+79 
-84 KATCPTCGKK
+84 
-94 YTGTTHNMPD
+94 YTGTYRV
-104 EVSWTWNNADGI
+104 EVPNT
-116 NLASVAGAAAC
+116 
-127 MDCRQE
+127 MQE
-133 FTTKA
+133 HTAEPVWGK
-138 YSIGYKTTK
+138 
-147 NPTCKSNKEV
+147 
-157 TYTISGVMLGGRSYS
+157 
-172 PATTLEIEGTATGR
+172 PATCAEAGLSYGERCKFCKKMLKEQTEIPKKTEHNNIIQTQ
-186 HSPIPD
+186 
-192 KGKPATCT
+192 KYKPATCT
-200 EPGLTEGSHCYYCN
+200 EDGH
-214 EVLEAQKEIPASGHL
+214 EAEKQCQTCGTITKPATII
-229 DVYASKLEQAATC
+229 KAT
-242 TQDGW
+242 
-247 TKETKCKNCGQTV
+247 
-260 KERERIPAPGH
+260 GH
-271 KEVTDAAVAAT
+271 KWVTDAAVAAT
-282 CTQDGK
+282 CTQD
-288 KEGKHCSV
+288 
-296 CKKVLVEQE
+296 
-305 VIPATGHK
+305 
-313 EVTDAAV
+313 
-320 APTCTKVGWTEG
+320 
-332 SHCSVCNKELTAQTR
+332 
-347 IPAIG
+347 
-352 HAVAEGTE
+352 
-360 AVWVWHIPENGG
+360 
-372 FASADVSAQ
+372 
-381 CKNCKEMI
+381 
-389 STTANSIAIW
+389 
-399 HNINA
+399 
-404 TCTESGK
+404 
-411 NVYSVTVLLGGQE
+411 
-424 FYGEKEVKNPDAP
+424 
-437 AKGHTEVIDAAVA
+437 
-450 PTCTETGKTEG
+450 GKTEG

-595 YGEKEVDNPDDPAR
+595 YGEKEVENPNDPAR

-625 TGKTEGKHCSVCN
+625 TGK
-638 TVLTKQETIPATGHT
+638 
-653 EVTDAAVA
+653 
-661 PTCTETGLTEGSHC
+661 TEGSHC

-702 PTCTQTGLTEG
+702 PTCTKTGL
-713 SHCSVCNTVLKAQ
+713 
-726 EVIPALGH
+726 
-734 TEVTDA
+734 
-740 AVAPTC
+740 
-746 TESGK
+746 
-751 TEGKHCS
+751 
-758 VCNTVLKAQEVIPA
+758 
-772 LGHTVVTDAAVAPTC
+772 
-787 TETGKTEGKHCSVC
+787 TEGKHCSVC

-829 SESGKETRVCRRDSS
+829 SESGKEMRVCCRDSS

-883 LRVVSEYNEVTVL
+883 LRVVSEYDEVTVL

-948 ASLYVNR
+948 ATLYVNR

>member
-19 VPVTALGED
+19 VPVTALGAGCKPYAHAVDKGAE
-28 GTVTKCSNCNSTNI
+28 TV
-42 YMNRTIWRNGK
+42 W
-53 HCCVYKCDDCRQ
+53 D
-65 ETYGSYVACDVTMP
+65 
-79 TKCTE
+79 
-84 KATCPTCGKK
+84 
-94 YTGTTHNMPD
+94 
-104 EVSWTWNNADGI
+104 WT
-116 NLASVAGAAAC
+116 
-127 MDCRQE
+127 
-133 FTTKA
+133 
-138 YSIGYKTTK
+138 
-147 NPTCKSNKEV
+147 
-157 TYTISGVMLGGRSYS
+157 
-172 PATTLEIEGTATGR
+172 
-186 HSPIPD
+186 IPD
-192 KGKPATCT
+192 KGFASVTVSARCKNCNEMISTTANSIAIQRTIGANCTESGKNVYWVTVSLGGQDFYGEKEVDNPNAPAKGHTPKTVWGKPATCA
-200 EPGLTEGSHCYYCN
+200 EPGLTAGKVCLFCN
-214 EVLEAQKEIPASGHL
+214 EVLVKQEVIPKTDHNKNNI
-229 DVYASKLEQAATC
+229 VQTQAYVPYTC
-242 TQDGW
+242 TEDGY
-247 TKETKCKNCGQTV
+247 TAEKKCKACGQTV
-260 KERERIPAPGH
+260 QERERIPAPGH

-282 CTQDGK
+282 CTK
-288 KEGKHCSV
+288 
-296 CKKVLVEQE
+296 
-305 VIPATGHK
+305 
-313 EVTDAAV
+313 
-320 APTCTKVGWTEG
+320 
-332 SHCSVCNKELTAQTR
+332 
-347 IPAIG
+347 
-352 HAVAEGTE
+352 
-360 AVWVWHIPENGG
+360 
-372 FASADVSAQ
+372 
-381 CKNCKEMI
+381 
-389 STTANSIAIW
+389 
-399 HNINA
+399 
-404 TCTESGK
+404 
-411 NVYSVTVLLGGQE
+411 
-424 FYGEKEVKNPDAP
+424 
-437 AKGHTEVIDAAVA
+437 
-450 PTCTETGKTEG
+450 TGKTEG

-521 GHAVEKE
+521 GHAVEKK

-571 INATCTESGKNVYS
+571 INATCTKDGKNVYS

-595 YGEKEVDNPDDPAR
+595 YGEKEVENPNDPAR
-609 GHTEVTDA
+609 GHTEVIDA

-625 TGKTEGKHCSVCN
+625 TGK
-638 TVLTKQETIPATGHT
+638 
-653 EVTDAAVA
+653 
-661 PTCTETGLTEGSHC
+661 TEGSHC

-690 LGHTEVTDAAVA
+690 TGHTEVTDAAVA

-758 VCNTVLKAQEVIPA
+758 VCN
-772 LGHTVVTDAAVAPTC
+772 
-787 TETGKTEGKHCSVC
+787 
-801 NKILVMQEEIPADG
+801 KILVMQEEIPADG

-829 SESGKETRVCRRDSS
+829 SESGKEMRVCRRDGS

-883 LRVVSEYNEVTVL
+883 LRVVSEYDEVTVL

-948 ASLYVNR
+948 ATLYVNR

>member
-19 VPVTALGED
+19 VPVTALGAGCKPYAHAVDKGAE
-28 GTVTKCSNCNSTNI
+28 TV
-42 YMNRTIWRNGK
+42 W
-53 HCCVYKCDDCRQ
+53 D
-65 ETYGSYVACDVTMP
+65 
-79 TKCTE
+79 
-84 KATCPTCGKK
+84 
-94 YTGTTHNMPD
+94 
-104 EVSWTWNNADGI
+104 WT
-116 NLASVAGAAAC
+116 
-127 MDCRQE
+127 
-133 FTTKA
+133 
-138 YSIGYKTTK
+138 
-147 NPTCKSNKEV
+147 
-157 TYTISGVMLGGRSYS
+157 
-172 PATTLEIEGTATGR
+172 
-186 HSPIPD
+186 IPD
-192 KGKPATCT
+192 KGFASVTVSARCKNCNEMISTTANSIAIQRTIGANCTESGKNVYWVTVSLGGQDFYGEKEVDNPNAPAKGHTPKTVWGKPATCA
-200 EPGLTEGSHCYYCN
+200 EPGLTAGKVCLFCN
-214 EVLEAQKEIPASGHL
+214 EVLVKQEVIPKTDHNKNNI
-229 DVYASKLEQAATC
+229 VQTQAYVPYTC
-242 TQDGW
+242 TEDGY
-247 TKETKCKNCGQTV
+247 TAEKKCKACGQTV
-260 KERERIPAPGH
+260 QERERIPAPGH

-282 CTQDGK
+282 CTK
-288 KEGKHCSV
+288 
-296 CKKVLVEQE
+296 
-305 VIPATGHK
+305 
-313 EVTDAAV
+313 
-320 APTCTKVGWTEG
+320 
-332 SHCSVCNKELTAQTR
+332 
-347 IPAIG
+347 
-352 HAVAEGTE
+352 
-360 AVWVWHIPENGG
+360 
-372 FASADVSAQ
+372 
-381 CKNCKEMI
+381 
-389 STTANSIAIW
+389 
-399 HNINA
+399 
-404 TCTESGK
+404 
-411 NVYSVTVLLGGQE
+411 
-424 FYGEKEVKNPDAP
+424 
-437 AKGHTEVIDAAVA
+437 
-450 PTCTETGKTEG
+450 TGKTEG

-521 GHAVEKE
+521 GHAVEKK

-571 INATCTESGKNVYS
+571 INATCTKDGKNVYS

-595 YGEKEVDNPDDPAR
+595 YGEKEVENQNDPAR

-625 TGKTEGKHCSVCN
+625 TGLTEGK
-638 TVLTKQETIPATGHT
+638 
-653 EVTDAAVA
+653 
-661 PTCTETGLTEGSHC
+661 HC

-690 LGHTEVTDAAVA
+690 TGHTEVTDAAVA

-758 VCNTVLKAQEVIPA
+758 VCN
-772 LGHTVVTDAAVAPTC
+772 
-787 TETGKTEGKHCSVC
+787 
-801 NKILVMQEEIPADG
+801 KILVMQEEIPADG

-829 SESGKETRVCRRDSS
+829 SESGKEMRVCRRDGS

-883 LRVVSEYNEVTVL
+883 LRVVSEYDEVTVL

-948 ASLYVNR
+948 ATLYVNR

>member
-19 VPVTALGED
+19 VPVTALGAGCKPYAHAVDKGAE
-28 GTVTKCSNCNSTNI
+28 TV
-42 YMNRTIWRNGK
+42 W
-53 HCCVYKCDDCRQ
+53 D
-65 ETYGSYVACDVTMP
+65 
-79 TKCTE
+79 
-84 KATCPTCGKK
+84 
-94 YTGTTHNMPD
+94 
-104 EVSWTWNNADGI
+104 WT
-116 NLASVAGAAAC
+116 
-127 MDCRQE
+127 
-133 FTTKA
+133 
-138 YSIGYKTTK
+138 
-147 NPTCKSNKEV
+147 
-157 TYTISGVMLGGRSYS
+157 
-172 PATTLEIEGTATGR
+172 
-186 HSPIPD
+186 IPD
-192 KGKPATCT
+192 KGFASVTVSARCKNCNEMISTTANSIAIQRTIGANCTESGKNVYWVTVSLGGQDFYGEKEVDNPNAPAKGHTPKTVWGKPATCA
-200 EPGLTEGSHCYYCN
+200 EPGLTAGKVCLFCN
-214 EVLEAQKEIPASGHL
+214 EVLVKQEVIPKTDHNKNNI
-229 DVYASKLEQAATC
+229 VQTQAYVPYTC
-242 TQDGW
+242 TEDGY
-247 TKETKCKNCGQTV
+247 TAEKKCKTCGQTV
-260 KERERIPAPGH
+260 QERERIPAPGH

-282 CTQDGK
+282 CTK
-288 KEGKHCSV
+288 
-296 CKKVLVEQE
+296 
-305 VIPATGHK
+305 
-313 EVTDAAV
+313 
-320 APTCTKVGWTEG
+320 
-332 SHCSVCNKELTAQTR
+332 
-347 IPAIG
+347 
-352 HAVAEGTE
+352 
-360 AVWVWHIPENGG
+360 
-372 FASADVSAQ
+372 
-381 CKNCKEMI
+381 
-389 STTANSIAIW
+389 
-399 HNINA
+399 
-404 TCTESGK
+404 
-411 NVYSVTVLLGGQE
+411 
-424 FYGEKEVKNPDAP
+424 
-437 AKGHTEVIDAAVA
+437 
-450 PTCTETGKTEG
+450 TGKTEG

-585 VTVSLGGQDF
+585 ITVSLGGQDF
-595 YGEKEVDNPDDPAR
+595 YGEKEVKNPDAPAR
-609 GHTEVTDA
+609 GHTEV
-617 AVAPTCTE
+617 
-625 TGKTEGKHCSVCN
+625 
-638 TVLTKQETIPATGHT
+638 I
-653 EVTDAAVA
+653 
-661 PTCTETGLTEGSHC
+661 
-675 SVCNTVL
+675 
-682 KAQEVIPA
+682 
-690 LGHTEVTDAAVA
+690 
-702 PTCTQTGLTEG
+702 
-713 SHCSVCNTVLKAQ
+713 
-726 EVIPALGH
+726 
-734 TEVTDA
+734 
-740 AVAPTC
+740 
-746 TESGK
+746 
-751 TEGKHCS
+751 
-758 VCNTVLKAQEVIPA
+758 
-772 LGHTVVTDAAVAPTC
+772 DAAVAPTC

-829 SESGKETRVCRRDSS
+829 SESGKEMRVCRRDSS

-883 LRVVSEYNEVTVL
+883 LRVVSEYDEVTVL

-948 ASLYVNR
+948 ATLYVNR

>member
-28 GTVTKCSNCNSTNI
+28 GTVTECSNCNSTNI
-42 YMNRTIWRNGK
+42 YVTRKNWYNGK
-53 HCCVYKCDDCRQ
+53 HRCVYKCSDCKN
-65 ETYGSYVACDVTMP
+65 ETYGSYVPCDVTMP
-79 TKCTE
+79 TGCTE
-84 KATCPTCGKK
+84 TATCPTCGHK

-104 EVSWTWNNADGI
+104 EVSWTWNNADGK
-116 NLASVAGAAAC
+116 NMASVTGTAKC
-127 MDCRQE
+127 IDCGKTIEKTRYSIAYKI
-133 FTTKA
+133 TTK
-138 YSIGYKTTK
+138 
-147 NPTCKSNKEV
+147 PTCQLNQEV
-157 TYTISGVMLGGRSYS
+157 TYAPQDGVTLGGRRYS
-172 PATTLEIEGTATGR
+172 PSFTVEIPNTKTD
-186 HSPIPD
+186 HFPIRD

-200 EPGLTEGSHCYYCN
+200 EDGLTEGSHCYYCN
-214 EVLEAQKEIPASGHL
+214 KVLEAQEAVPASGHL

-260 KERERIPAPGH
+260 QERERIPAPGH

-296 CKKVLVEQE
+296 CKEVLVEQE
-305 VIPATGHK
+305 VI
-313 EVTDAAV
+313 
-320 APTCTKVGWTEG
+320 
-332 SHCSVCNKELTAQTR
+332 
-347 IPAIG
+347 
-352 HAVAEGTE
+352 
-360 AVWVWHIPENGG
+360 
-372 FASADVSAQ
+372 
-381 CKNCKEMI
+381 
-389 STTANSIAIW
+389 
-399 HNINA
+399 
-404 TCTESGK
+404 
-411 NVYSVTVLLGGQE
+411 
-424 FYGEKEVKNPDAP
+424 
-437 AKGHTEVIDAAVA
+437 
-450 PTCTETGKTEG
+450 
-461 KHCSVCKEVLVKQE
+461 
-475 TVPATGHKEVTDAA
+475 PATGHKEVTDAA

-521 GHAVEKE
+521 GHAVEKK

-585 VTVSLGGQDF
+585 VTVLLGGQEF
-595 YGEKEVDNPDDPAR
+595 YGEKEVNNPNDPAR

-638 TVLTKQETIPATGHT
+638 E
-653 EVTDAAVA
+653 
-661 PTCTETGLTEGSHC
+661 
-675 SVCNTVL
+675 VL

-690 LGHTEVTDAAVA
+690 TGHTE
-702 PTCTQTGLTEG
+702 
-713 SHCSVCNTVLKAQ
+713 
-726 EVIPALGH
+726 
-734 TEVTDA
+734 
-740 AVAPTC
+740 
-746 TESGK
+746 
-751 TEGKHCS
+751 
-758 VCNTVLKAQEVIPA
+758 
-772 LGHTVVTDAAVAPTC
+772 VTDAAVAPTC

-801 NKILVMQEEIPADG
+801 NEVLKAQEVIPATGHTEVTDAAVAPTCTESGKTEGTHCSVCNKIFVMQEEIPADG

-829 SESGKETRVCRRDSS
+829 SESGKEMRVCRRDSS

-883 LRVVSEYNEVTVL
+883 LRVVSEYDEVTVL

-948 ASLYVNR
+948 ATLYVNR

>member
-28 GTVTKCSNCNSTNI
+28 GTVTECSNCNSTNI
-42 YMNRTIWRNGK
+42 YVTRKNWYNGK
-53 HCCVYKCDDCRQ
+53 HRCVYKCSDCKN
-65 ETYGSYVACDVTMP
+65 ETYGSYVPCDVTMP
-79 TKCTE
+79 TGCTE
-84 KATCPTCGKK
+84 TATCPTCGHK

-104 EVSWTWNNADGI
+104 EVSWTWNNADGK
-116 NLASVAGAAAC
+116 NMASVTGTAKC
-127 MDCRQE
+127 IDCGKTIEKTRYSIAYKI
-133 FTTKA
+133 TTK
-138 YSIGYKTTK
+138 
-147 NPTCKSNKEV
+147 PTCQLNQEV
-157 TYTISGVMLGGRSYS
+157 TYAPQDGVTLGGRRYS
-172 PATTLEIEGTATGR
+172 PSFTVEIPNTKTD
-186 HSPIPD
+186 HFPIRD

-200 EPGLTEGSHCYYCN
+200 EDGLTEGSHCYYCN
-214 EVLEAQKEIPASGHL
+214 KVLEAQEAVPASGHL

-260 KERERIPAPGH
+260 QERERIPAP
-271 KEVTDAAVAAT
+271 
-282 CTQDGK
+282 
-288 KEGKHCSV
+288 
-296 CKKVLVEQE
+296 
-305 VIPATGHK
+305 
-313 EVTDAAV
+313 
-320 APTCTKVGWTEG
+320 
-332 SHCSVCNKELTAQTR
+332 
-347 IPAIG
+347 
-352 HAVAEGTE
+352 
-360 AVWVWHIPENGG
+360 
-372 FASADVSAQ
+372 
-381 CKNCKEMI
+381 
-389 STTANSIAIW
+389 
-399 HNINA
+399 
-404 TCTESGK
+404 
-411 NVYSVTVLLGGQE
+411 
-424 FYGEKEVKNPDAP
+424 
-437 AKGHTEVIDAAVA
+437 
-450 PTCTETGKTEG
+450 
-461 KHCSVCKEVLVKQE
+461 
-475 TVPATGHKEVTDAA
+475 GHKEVTDAA

-521 GHAVEKE
+521 GHAVEKK

-585 VTVSLGGQDF
+585 VTVLLGGQEF
-595 YGEKEVDNPDDPAR
+595 YGEKEVNNPNDPAR

-638 TVLTKQETIPATGHT
+638 TVLKAQEVIPATGHT
-653 EVTDAAVA
+653 E
-661 PTCTETGLTEGSHC
+661 
-675 SVCNTVL
+675 
-682 KAQEVIPA
+682 
-690 LGHTEVTDAAVA
+690 
-702 PTCTQTGLTEG
+702 
-713 SHCSVCNTVLKAQ
+713 
-726 EVIPALGH
+726 
-734 TEVTDA
+734 
-740 AVAPTC
+740 
-746 TESGK
+746 
-751 TEGKHCS
+751 
-758 VCNTVLKAQEVIPA
+758 
-772 LGHTVVTDAAVAPTC
+772 VTDAAVAPTC

-829 SESGKETRVCRRDSS
+829 SESGKEMRVCRRDSS

-883 LRVVSEYNEVTVL
+883 LRVVSEYDEVTVL

-948 ASLYVNR
+948 ATLYVNR

>member
-247 TKETKCKNCGQTV
+247 TKETKCKTCGQTV
-260 KERERIPAPGH
+260 QERERIPAPGH

-282 CTQDGK
+282 CTK
-288 KEGKHCSV
+288 
-296 CKKVLVEQE
+296 
-305 VIPATGHK
+305 
-313 EVTDAAV
+313 
-320 APTCTKVGWTEG
+320 
-332 SHCSVCNKELTAQTR
+332 
-347 IPAIG
+347 
-352 HAVAEGTE
+352 
-360 AVWVWHIPENGG
+360 
-372 FASADVSAQ
+372 
-381 CKNCKEMI
+381 
-389 STTANSIAIW
+389 
-399 HNINA
+399 
-404 TCTESGK
+404 
-411 NVYSVTVLLGGQE
+411 
-424 FYGEKEVKNPDAP
+424 
-437 AKGHTEVIDAAVA
+437 
-450 PTCTETGKTEG
+450 TGKTEG

-521 GHAVEKE
+521 GHAVEKK

-544 SVKVSAQCKNCNDT
+544 SVKVSAQCKNCKEM
-558 ISTTANNATYWHS
+558 ISTTANSIAIWHN
-571 INATCTESGKNVYS
+571 INATCTKDGKNVYS

-595 YGEKEVDNPDDPAR
+595 YGEKEVENPNDPAR
-609 GHTEVTDA
+609 GHTEVIDA

-625 TGKTEGKHCSVCN
+625 TGKTEGK
-638 TVLTKQETIPATGHT
+638 
-653 EVTDAAVA
+653 
-661 PTCTETGLTEGSHC
+661 
-675 SVCNTVL
+675 
-682 KAQEVIPA
+682 
-690 LGHTEVTDAAVA
+690 
-702 PTCTQTGLTEG
+702 
-713 SHCSVCNTVLKAQ
+713 HCSVCNTVLKAQ

-758 VCNTVLKAQEVIPA
+758 VCN
-772 LGHTVVTDAAVAPTC
+772 
-787 TETGKTEGKHCSVC
+787 
-801 NKILVMQEEIPADG
+801 KILVMQEEIPADG

-829 SESGKETRVCRRDSS
+829 SESGKEMRVCRRDSS

-883 LRVVSEYNEVTVL
+883 LRVVSEYDEVTVL

-948 ASLYVNR
+948 ATLYVNR

>member
-19 VPVTALGED
+19 VPVTALGAGCKPYAHAVDKGAE
-28 GTVTKCSNCNSTNI
+28 TV
-42 YMNRTIWRNGK
+42 W
-53 HCCVYKCDDCRQ
+53 D
-65 ETYGSYVACDVTMP
+65 
-79 TKCTE
+79 
-84 KATCPTCGKK
+84 
-94 YTGTTHNMPD
+94 
-104 EVSWTWNNADGI
+104 WT
-116 NLASVAGAAAC
+116 
-127 MDCRQE
+127 
-133 FTTKA
+133 
-138 YSIGYKTTK
+138 
-147 NPTCKSNKEV
+147 
-157 TYTISGVMLGGRSYS
+157 
-172 PATTLEIEGTATGR
+172 
-186 HSPIPD
+186 IPD
-192 KGKPATCT
+192 KGFASVTVSARCKNCNEMISTTANSIAIQRTIGANCTESGKNVYWVTVSLGGQDFYGEKEVDNPNAPAKGHTPKTVWGKPATCA
-200 EPGLTEGSHCYYCN
+200 EPGLTAGKVCLFCN
-214 EVLEAQKEIPASGHL
+214 EVLVKQEVIPKTDHNKNNI
-229 DVYASKLEQAATC
+229 VQTQAYVPYTC
-242 TQDGW
+242 TEDGY
-247 TKETKCKNCGQTV
+247 TAEKKCKTCGQTV
-260 KERERIPAPGH
+260 QERERIPAPGH

-282 CTQDGK
+282 CTKTGK
-288 KEGKHCSV
+288 TEGKHCSV

-461 KHCSVCKEVLVKQE
+461 KHCSVCNEVLKAQE
-475 TVPATGHKEVTDAA
+475 VIPAT
-489 VAPTCTKNGLTE
+489 
-501 GSHCSK
+501 
-507 CGWVKQAQ
+507 
-515 KPISAI
+515 
-521 GHAVEKE
+521 
-528 AETVWEWNI
+528 
-537 PADGSFA
+537 
-544 SVKVSAQCKNCNDT
+544 
-558 ISTTANNATYWHS
+558 
-571 INATCTESGKNVYS
+571 
-585 VTVSLGGQDF
+585 
-595 YGEKEVDNPDDPAR
+595 

-625 TGKTEGKHCSVCN
+625 TGKTEGK
-638 TVLTKQETIPATGHT
+638 
-653 EVTDAAVA
+653 
-661 PTCTETGLTEGSHC
+661 
-675 SVCNTVL
+675 
-682 KAQEVIPA
+682 
-690 LGHTEVTDAAVA
+690 
-702 PTCTQTGLTEG
+702 
-713 SHCSVCNTVLKAQ
+713 HCSVCNTVLKAQ

-746 TESGK
+746 TETGK
-751 TEGKHCS
+751 TEGSHCS

-772 LGHTVVTDAAVAPTC
+772 TGHTEVTDAAVAPTC
-787 TETGKTEGKHCSVC
+787 TETGLTEGTHCSVCNTVLKAQEVIHATGHTEVTDAAVAPTCTESGKTEGKHCSVC
-801 NKILVMQEEIPADG
+801 NKILVMQEEILADG

-829 SESGKETRVCRRDSS
+829 SESGKEMRVCRRDSS

-883 LRVVSEYNEVTVL
+883 LRVVSEYDEVTVL

-948 ASLYVNR
+948 ATLYVNR

>member
-19 VPVTALGED
+19 VPVTALGAGCKPYAHAVDKGAE
-28 GTVTKCSNCNSTNI
+28 TV
-42 YMNRTIWRNGK
+42 W
-53 HCCVYKCDDCRQ
+53 D
-65 ETYGSYVACDVTMP
+65 
-79 TKCTE
+79 
-84 KATCPTCGKK
+84 
-94 YTGTTHNMPD
+94 
-104 EVSWTWNNADGI
+104 WT
-116 NLASVAGAAAC
+116 
-127 MDCRQE
+127 
-133 FTTKA
+133 
-138 YSIGYKTTK
+138 
-147 NPTCKSNKEV
+147 
-157 TYTISGVMLGGRSYS
+157 
-172 PATTLEIEGTATGR
+172 
-186 HSPIPD
+186 IPD
-192 KGKPATCT
+192 KGFASVTVSARCKNCNEMISTTANSIAIQRTIGANCTESGKNVYWVTVSLGGQDFYGEKEVDNPNAPAKGHTPKTVWGKPATCA
-200 EPGLTEGSHCYYCN
+200 EPGLTAGKVCLFCN
-214 EVLEAQKEIPASGHL
+214 EVLVKQEVIPKTDHNKNNI
-229 DVYASKLEQAATC
+229 VQTQAYVPYTC
-242 TQDGW
+242 TEDGY
-247 TKETKCKNCGQTV
+247 TAEKKCKTCGQTV
-260 KERERIPAPGH
+260 QERERIPAPGH

-282 CTQDGK
+282 CTK
-288 KEGKHCSV
+288 
-296 CKKVLVEQE
+296 
-305 VIPATGHK
+305 
-313 EVTDAAV
+313 
-320 APTCTKVGWTEG
+320 
-332 SHCSVCNKELTAQTR
+332 
-347 IPAIG
+347 
-352 HAVAEGTE
+352 
-360 AVWVWHIPENGG
+360 
-372 FASADVSAQ
+372 
-381 CKNCKEMI
+381 
-389 STTANSIAIW
+389 
-399 HNINA
+399 
-404 TCTESGK
+404 
-411 NVYSVTVLLGGQE
+411 
-424 FYGEKEVKNPDAP
+424 
-437 AKGHTEVIDAAVA
+437 
-450 PTCTETGKTEG
+450 TGKTEG

-521 GHAVEKE
+521 GHAVEKK

-585 VTVSLGGQDF
+585 VTVLLGGQEF
-595 YGEKEVDNPDDPAR
+595 YGEKEVNNPNDPAR

-625 TGKTEGKHCSVCN
+625 TGLTEGK
-638 TVLTKQETIPATGHT
+638 
-653 EVTDAAVA
+653 
-661 PTCTETGLTEGSHC
+661 HC

-690 LGHTEVTDAAVA
+690 TGHKEVTDAAVA

-713 SHCSVCNTVLKAQ
+713 KHCSVCNTVLVKQETVPATGHTEVTDVAVAPTCTETGLTEGKHCSVCNTVLKAQ

-758 VCNTVLKAQEVIPA
+758 VCN
-772 LGHTVVTDAAVAPTC
+772 
-787 TETGKTEGKHCSVC
+787 
-801 NKILVMQEEIPADG
+801 KILVMQEEIPADG

-829 SESGKETRVCRRDSS
+829 SESGKEMRVCRRDGS

-883 LRVVSEYNEVTVL
+883 LRVVSEYDEVTVL

-948 ASLYVNR
+948 ATLYVNR

>member
-19 VPVTALGED
+19 VPVTALGAGCKPYAHAVDKGAE
-28 GTVTKCSNCNSTNI
+28 TV
-42 YMNRTIWRNGK
+42 W
-53 HCCVYKCDDCRQ
+53 D
-65 ETYGSYVACDVTMP
+65 
-79 TKCTE
+79 
-84 KATCPTCGKK
+84 
-94 YTGTTHNMPD
+94 
-104 EVSWTWNNADGI
+104 WT
-116 NLASVAGAAAC
+116 
-127 MDCRQE
+127 
-133 FTTKA
+133 
-138 YSIGYKTTK
+138 
-147 NPTCKSNKEV
+147 
-157 TYTISGVMLGGRSYS
+157 
-172 PATTLEIEGTATGR
+172 
-186 HSPIPD
+186 IPD
-192 KGKPATCT
+192 KGFASVTVSARCKNCNEMISTTANSIAIQRTIGANCTESGKNVYWVTVSLGGQDFYGEKEVDNPNAPAKGHTPKTVWGKPATCA
-200 EPGLTEGSHCYYCN
+200 EPGLTAGKVCLFCN
-214 EVLEAQKEIPASGHL
+214 EVLVKQEVIPKTDHNKNNI
-229 DVYASKLEQAATC
+229 VQTQAYVPYTC
-242 TQDGW
+242 TEDGY
-247 TKETKCKNCGQTV
+247 TAEKKCKTCGQTV
-260 KERERIPAPGH
+260 QERERIPAPGH

-282 CTQDGK
+282 CTK
-288 KEGKHCSV
+288 
-296 CKKVLVEQE
+296 
-305 VIPATGHK
+305 
-313 EVTDAAV
+313 
-320 APTCTKVGWTEG
+320 
-332 SHCSVCNKELTAQTR
+332 
-347 IPAIG
+347 
-352 HAVAEGTE
+352 
-360 AVWVWHIPENGG
+360 
-372 FASADVSAQ
+372 
-381 CKNCKEMI
+381 
-389 STTANSIAIW
+389 
-399 HNINA
+399 
-404 TCTESGK
+404 
-411 NVYSVTVLLGGQE
+411 
-424 FYGEKEVKNPDAP
+424 
-437 AKGHTEVIDAAVA
+437 
-450 PTCTETGKTEG
+450 TGKTEG

-521 GHAVEKE
+521 GHAVEKK

-571 INATCTESGKNVYS
+571 INATCTKDGKNVYS

-595 YGEKEVDNPDDPAR
+595 YGEKEVENPNDPAR
-609 GHTEVTDA
+609 GHTEVIDAAVAPTCTETGKTEGKHCSVCNEVLKAQEVIPALGHTEVTDA

-638 TVLTKQETIPATGHT
+638 TVLKAQEVIPATGHT

-661 PTCTETGLTEGSHC
+661 PTCTETGL
-675 SVCNTVL
+675 
-682 KAQEVIPA
+682 
-690 LGHTEVTDAAVA
+690 
-702 PTCTQTGLTEG
+702 
-713 SHCSVCNTVLKAQ
+713 
-726 EVIPALGH
+726 
-734 TEVTDA
+734 
-740 AVAPTC
+740 
-746 TESGK
+746 
-751 TEGKHCS
+751 
-758 VCNTVLKAQEVIPA
+758 
-772 LGHTVVTDAAVAPTC
+772 
-787 TETGKTEGKHCSVC
+787 TEGKHCSVC

-829 SESGKETRVCRRDSS
+829 SESGKEMRVCRRDSS

-883 LRVVSEYNEVTVL
+883 LRVVSEYDEVTVL

-948 ASLYVNR
+948 ATLYVNR

>member
-1 MKRIVQN
+1 
-8 LLAVFL
+8 
-14 LAVLL
+14 
-19 VPVTALGED
+19 
-28 GTVTKCSNCNSTNI
+28 
-42 YMNRTIWRNGK
+42 
-53 HCCVYKCDDCRQ
+53 
-65 ETYGSYVACDVTMP
+65 
-79 TKCTE
+79 
-84 KATCPTCGKK
+84 
-94 YTGTTHNMPD
+94 MPD
-104 EVSWTWNNADGI
+104 EVSWVWNNANGKGF
-116 NLASVAGAAAC
+116 ASVAGTAEC
-127 MDCRQE
+127 LDCRQE
-133 FTTKA
+133 FTAKA

-200 EPGLTEGSHCYYCN
+200 EPGLTSGSHCYYCN
-214 EVLEAQKEIPASGHL
+214 KVLEAQKEIPASGHL

-282 CTQDGK
+282 CTKTGK
-288 KEGKHCSV
+288 TEGKHCSV

-305 VIPATGHK
+305 TIPATGHN

-320 APTCTKVGWTEG
+320 APTCTKVGLTEG
-332 SHCSVCNKELTAQTR
+332 SHCSVCNKVLKAQTS

-404 TCTESGK
+404 TCTERGK

-424 FYGEKEVKNPDAP
+424 FYGEKEVNNPNDP
-437 AKGHTEVIDAAVA
+437 ARGHTEVIDAAVA

-461 KHCSVCKEVLVKQE
+461 K
-475 TVPATGHKEVTDAA
+475 
-489 VAPTCTKNGLTE
+489 
-501 GSHCSK
+501 
-507 CGWVKQAQ
+507 
-515 KPISAI
+515 
-521 GHAVEKE
+521 
-528 AETVWEWNI
+528 
-537 PADGSFA
+537 
-544 SVKVSAQCKNCNDT
+544 
-558 ISTTANNATYWHS
+558 
-571 INATCTESGKNVYS
+571 
-585 VTVSLGGQDF
+585 
-595 YGEKEVDNPDDPAR
+595 
-609 GHTEVTDA
+609 
-617 AVAPTCTE
+617 
-625 TGKTEGKHCSVCN
+625 
-638 TVLTKQETIPATGHT
+638 
-653 EVTDAAVA
+653 
-661 PTCTETGLTEGSHC
+661 
-675 SVCNTVL
+675 
-682 KAQEVIPA
+682 
-690 LGHTEVTDAAVA
+690 
-702 PTCTQTGLTEG
+702 
-713 SHCSVCNTVLKAQ
+713 HCSVCNTVLKAQ

-758 VCNTVLKAQEVIPA
+758 VCN
-772 LGHTVVTDAAVAPTC
+772 
-787 TETGKTEGKHCSVC
+787 
-801 NKILVMQEEIPADG
+801 KILVMQEEIPADG

-829 SESGKETRVCRRDSS
+829 SESGKEMRVCRRDSS

-883 LRVVSEYNEVTVL
+883 LRVVSEYDEVTVL

-948 ASLYVNR
+948 ATLYVNR

>member
-104 EVSWTWNNADGI
+104 EVSWTWNNADGK
-116 NLASVAGAAAC
+116 NMASVTGTAKC
-127 MDCRQE
+127 IDCGKTFEKTRYSIAYKI
-133 FTTKA
+133 TTK
-138 YSIGYKTTK
+138 
-147 NPTCKSNKEV
+147 PTCQLNQKV
-157 TYTISGVMLGGRSYS
+157 TYAPQDGVTLGGRRYS
-172 PATTLEIEGTATGR
+172 PSFTVEIPNTATGR
-186 HSPIPD
+186 HFPIPD

-200 EPGLTEGSHCYYCN
+200 EPGLTSGSHCYDCN
-214 EVLEAQKEIPASGHL
+214 KVLEAQKEIPASGHL

-282 CTQDGK
+282 CTK
-288 KEGKHCSV
+288 
-296 CKKVLVEQE
+296 
-305 VIPATGHK
+305 
-313 EVTDAAV
+313 
-320 APTCTKVGWTEG
+320 
-332 SHCSVCNKELTAQTR
+332 
-347 IPAIG
+347 
-352 HAVAEGTE
+352 
-360 AVWVWHIPENGG
+360 
-372 FASADVSAQ
+372 
-381 CKNCKEMI
+381 
-389 STTANSIAIW
+389 
-399 HNINA
+399 
-404 TCTESGK
+404 
-411 NVYSVTVLLGGQE
+411 
-424 FYGEKEVKNPDAP
+424 
-437 AKGHTEVIDAAVA
+437 
-450 PTCTETGKTEG
+450 TGKTEG
-461 KHCSVCKEVLVKQE
+461 KHCSVCKEVLVEQE
-475 TVPATGHKEVTDAA
+475 TIPATGHKEVTDAA

-521 GHAVEKE
+521 GHAVEKK

-585 VTVSLGGQDF
+585 ITVSLGGQDF
-595 YGEKEVDNPDDPAR
+595 YGEKEVKNPDAPAR
-609 GHTEVTDA
+609 GHTEVIDT
-617 AVAPTCTE
+617 
-625 TGKTEGKHCSVCN
+625 
-638 TVLTKQETIPATGHT
+638 
-653 EVTDAAVA
+653 AVA
-661 PTCTETGLTEGSHC
+661 PTCTETGL
-675 SVCNTVL
+675 
-682 KAQEVIPA
+682 
-690 LGHTEVTDAAVA
+690 
-702 PTCTQTGLTEG
+702 
-713 SHCSVCNTVLKAQ
+713 
-726 EVIPALGH
+726 
-734 TEVTDA
+734 
-740 AVAPTC
+740 
-746 TESGK
+746 
-751 TEGKHCS
+751 
-758 VCNTVLKAQEVIPA
+758 
-772 LGHTVVTDAAVAPTC
+772 
-787 TETGKTEGKHCSVC
+787 TEGKHCSVC

-883 LRVVSEYNEVTVL
+883 LRVVSEYDEVTVL

-948 ASLYVNR
+948 ATLYVNR

>member
-19 VPVTALGED
+19 VPVTALGEE
-28 GTVTKCSNCNSTNI
+28 CN
-42 YMNRTIWRNGK
+42 
-53 HCCVYKCDDCRQ
+53 
-65 ETYGSYVACDVTMP
+65 
-79 TKCTE
+79 
-84 KATCPTCGKK
+84 
-94 YTGTTHNMPD
+94 
-104 EVSWTWNNADGI
+104 
-116 NLASVAGAAAC
+116 
-127 MDCRQE
+127 
-133 FTTKA
+133 
-138 YSIGYKTTK
+138 
-147 NPTCKSNKEV
+147 
-157 TYTISGVMLGGRSYS
+157 
-172 PATTLEIEGTATGR
+172 
-186 HSPIPD
+186 
-192 KGKPATCT
+192 
-200 EPGLTEGSHCYYCN
+200 
-214 EVLEAQKEIPASGHL
+214 
-229 DVYASKLEQAATC
+229 
-242 TQDGW
+242 
-247 TKETKCKNCGQTV
+247 
-260 KERERIPAPGH
+260 
-271 KEVTDAAVAAT
+271 
-282 CTQDGK
+282 
-288 KEGKHCSV
+288 
-296 CKKVLVEQE
+296 
-305 VIPATGHK
+305 
-313 EVTDAAV
+313 
-320 APTCTKVGWTEG
+320 
-332 SHCSVCNKELTAQTR
+332 
-347 IPAIG
+347 

-389 STTANSIAIW
+389 STTANSIAIQSTIGA
-399 HNINA
+399 N
-404 TCTESGK
+404 CTESGK
-411 NVYSVTVLLGGQE
+411 NVYSVTVSLGGQD
-424 FYGEKEVKNPDAP
+424 FYGEKEVDNPNAP
-437 AKGHTEVIDAAVA
+437 AKGHTPKTVWGKPATCAEPGLTAGKVCLFCSEVLVKQEVIPKTDHNKNNIVQTQKYKPYTCTEDGYTAEKKCTTCGQIVQKRERLKAPGHTVVIDAAVA
-450 PTCTETGKTEG
+450 PTCTKDGKTEG
-461 KHCSVCKEVLVKQE
+461 KHCRVCREVLVKQE

-521 GHAVEKE
+521 GHAVEKK

-595 YGEKEVDNPDDPAR
+595 YGEKEVENPDDPAR
-609 GHTEVTDA
+609 GHTEV
-617 AVAPTCTE
+617 
-625 TGKTEGKHCSVCN
+625 
-638 TVLTKQETIPATGHT
+638 I
-653 EVTDAAVA
+653 DAAVA
-661 PTCTETGLTEGSHC
+661 PTCTETGLTEGKHC

-682 KAQEVIPA
+682 KAQEVIHA
-690 LGHTEVTDAAVA
+690 T
-702 PTCTQTGLTEG
+702 
-713 SHCSVCNTVLKAQ
+713 
-726 EVIPALGH
+726 GH

-772 LGHTVVTDAAVAPTC
+772 TGHTEVTDAAVAPTC
-787 TETGKTEGKHCSVC
+787 TESGKTEGTHCSVC

-829 SESGKETRVCRRDSS
+829 SESGKEMRVCRRDSS

-883 LRVVSEYNEVTVL
+883 LRVVSEYDEVTVL

-948 ASLYVNR
+948 ATLYVNR

>member
-19 VPVTALGED
+19 VPVTALGAEKCEHVMPD
-28 GTVTKCSNCNSTNI
+28 EAVWTWTPPATPGEGTASYTITAECTKCGKVFTGNG
-42 YMNRTIWRNGK
+42 RAWIWDTEAATCTHNKFVTHKINHSLNGK
-53 HCCVYKCDDCRQ
+53 
-65 ETYGSYVACDVTMP
+65 T
-79 TKCTE
+79 
-84 KATCPTCGKK
+84 
-94 YTGTTHNMPD
+94 YTGTYRV
-104 EVSWTWNNADGI
+104 EVPNT
-116 NLASVAGAAAC
+116 
-127 MDCRQE
+127 MQE
-133 FTTKA
+133 DTAEPVWGK
-138 YSIGYKTTK
+138 
-147 NPTCKSNKEV
+147 
-157 TYTISGVMLGGRSYS
+157 
-172 PATTLEIEGTATGR
+172 PATCAEAGLSYGERCKFCKKMLKEQTEIPKKTEHNNIIQTQ
-186 HSPIPD
+186 
-192 KGKPATCT
+192 KYKPATCT
-200 EPGLTEGSHCYYCN
+200 EDGH
-214 EVLEAQKEIPASGHL
+214 EAEKQCQTCGTITKPATII
-229 DVYASKLEQAATC
+229 KAT
-242 TQDGW
+242 
-247 TKETKCKNCGQTV
+247 
-260 KERERIPAPGH
+260 GH
-271 KEVTDAAVAAT
+271 KWVTDAAVAAT
-282 CTQDGK
+282 CTQD
-288 KEGKHCSV
+288 
-296 CKKVLVEQE
+296 
-305 VIPATGHK
+305 
-313 EVTDAAV
+313 
-320 APTCTKVGWTEG
+320 
-332 SHCSVCNKELTAQTR
+332 
-347 IPAIG
+347 
-352 HAVAEGTE
+352 
-360 AVWVWHIPENGG
+360 
-372 FASADVSAQ
+372 
-381 CKNCKEMI
+381 
-389 STTANSIAIW
+389 
-399 HNINA
+399 
-404 TCTESGK
+404 
-411 NVYSVTVLLGGQE
+411 
-424 FYGEKEVKNPDAP
+424 
-437 AKGHTEVIDAAVA
+437 
-450 PTCTETGKTEG
+450 GKTEG

-625 TGKTEGKHCSVCN
+625 TGLTEGK
-638 TVLTKQETIPATGHT
+638 
-653 EVTDAAVA
+653 
-661 PTCTETGLTEGSHC
+661 
-675 SVCNTVL
+675 
-682 KAQEVIPA
+682 
-690 LGHTEVTDAAVA
+690 
-702 PTCTQTGLTEG
+702 
-713 SHCSVCNTVLKAQ
+713 HCSVCNTVLKAQ

-758 VCNTVLKAQEVIPA
+758 VCN
-772 LGHTVVTDAAVAPTC
+772 
-787 TETGKTEGKHCSVC
+787 
-801 NKILVMQEEIPADG
+801 KILVMQEEIPADG

-829 SESGKETRVCRRDSS
+829 SESGKEMRVCRRDSS

-883 LRVVSEYNEVTVL
+883 LRVVSEYDEVTVL

-948 ASLYVNR
+948 ATLYVNR

>member
-19 VPVTALGED
+19 VPVTALGAEKCEHVMPD
-28 GTVTKCSNCNSTNI
+28 EAVWTWTPPATPGEGTASYTITAECTKCGKVFTGNG
-42 YMNRTIWRNGK
+42 RAWIWDTEAATCTHNKFVTHKINHSLNGK
-53 HCCVYKCDDCRQ
+53 
-65 ETYGSYVACDVTMP
+65 T
-79 TKCTE
+79 
-84 KATCPTCGKK
+84 
-94 YTGTTHNMPD
+94 YTGTYRV
-104 EVSWTWNNADGI
+104 EVPNT
-116 NLASVAGAAAC
+116 
-127 MDCRQE
+127 MQE
-133 FTTKA
+133 HTAEPVWGK
-138 YSIGYKTTK
+138 
-147 NPTCKSNKEV
+147 
-157 TYTISGVMLGGRSYS
+157 
-172 PATTLEIEGTATGR
+172 PATCAEAGLSYGERCKFCKKMLKEQTEIPKKTEHNNIIQTQ
-186 HSPIPD
+186 
-192 KGKPATCT
+192 KYKPATCT
-200 EPGLTEGSHCYYCN
+200 EDGH
-214 EVLEAQKEIPASGHL
+214 EAEKQCQTCGTITKPATII
-229 DVYASKLEQAATC
+229 KAT
-242 TQDGW
+242 
-247 TKETKCKNCGQTV
+247 
-260 KERERIPAPGH
+260 GH
-271 KEVTDAAVAAT
+271 KWVTDAAVAAT
-282 CTQDGK
+282 CTQD
-288 KEGKHCSV
+288 
-296 CKKVLVEQE
+296 
-305 VIPATGHK
+305 
-313 EVTDAAV
+313 
-320 APTCTKVGWTEG
+320 
-332 SHCSVCNKELTAQTR
+332 
-347 IPAIG
+347 
-352 HAVAEGTE
+352 
-360 AVWVWHIPENGG
+360 
-372 FASADVSAQ
+372 
-381 CKNCKEMI
+381 
-389 STTANSIAIW
+389 
-399 HNINA
+399 
-404 TCTESGK
+404 
-411 NVYSVTVLLGGQE
+411 
-424 FYGEKEVKNPDAP
+424 
-437 AKGHTEVIDAAVA
+437 
-450 PTCTETGKTEG
+450 GKTEG

-638 TVLTKQETIPATGHT
+638 TVLKAQEVIPATGHT

-661 PTCTETGLTEGSHC
+661 PTCTQTGLTEGSHC

-758 VCNTVLKAQEVIPA
+758 VCN
-772 LGHTVVTDAAVAPTC
+772 
-787 TETGKTEGKHCSVC
+787 
-801 NKILVMQEEIPADG
+801 KILVMQEEIPADG

-829 SESGKETRVCRRDSS
+829 SESGKEMRVCRRDSS

-883 LRVVSEYNEVTVL
+883 LRVVSEYDEVTVL

-948 ASLYVNR
+948 ATLYVNR